1 MTRDVL
7 DLEPIADDPEVG
19 RWLAAM
25 QDARRD
31 TLRELDDL
39 TDAAL
44 GWRPSPDADSIST
57 ILYHVALIEADW
69 LLVDILGAEAPAWPT
84 QLLPF
89 AARNEEQHLTGV
101 EGQTLAQHLER
112 LSVVREMLLRYLK
125 PMSSA
130 DFVRMRPGDSYDV
143 SAVWVI
149 HHLLQHEAEH
159 RSQIGALKQAWQRSA
174 AQ

>member
-31 TLRELDDL
+31 TLREFVGLDP
-39 TDAAL
+39 AAL
-44 GWRPSPDADSIST
+44 DWCPRPDADSIGS

-69 LLVDILGAEAPAWPT
+69 LLVDILGADAPVWPADI
-84 QLLPF
+84 LPY
-89 AARNEEQHLTGV
+89 AARSDDGHLTGV
-101 EGQTLAQHLER
+101 DGQSLAQHIER
-112 LSVVREMLLRYLK
+112 LAGVRKMLLHYLQ
-125 PMSSA
+125 PLSSA
-130 DFVRMRPGDSYDV
+130 DFLRLRAGEHYDV
-143 SAVWVI
+143 SAVWVL

-159 RSQIGALKQAWQRSA
+159 RSQIGALKQDWQRSLS
-174 AQ
+174 